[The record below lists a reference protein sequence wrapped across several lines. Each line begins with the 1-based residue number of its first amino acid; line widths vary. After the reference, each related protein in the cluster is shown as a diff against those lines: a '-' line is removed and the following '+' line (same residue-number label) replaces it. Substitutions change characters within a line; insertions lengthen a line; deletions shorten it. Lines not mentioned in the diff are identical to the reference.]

1 MDPFAVHKQQQDNHK
16 CCNDKYYNANGGNS
30 SEPVFD
36 IKSPEFSSD
45 HFRMYDFKVKACPRT
60 RAHDWTQCPFAHPG
74 EKARRRDPRKF
85 NYSAVPCPDY
95 RKGTC
100 KRGDSCEYAHGVF
113 ECWLHPT
120 RYRTQMCTDG
130 TACNRLVCFFAHHQ
144 GELRLPT
151 DTGGMGMG
159 MASSQQ
165 VLQPQQANQ
174 QQIQSNNS
182 VQQQQGGNKDQLYS
196 VALAHLLAYQ
206 NQNQNHHHHHHQHFL
221 PGSPSQG
228 GFPQS
233 PNHQHQQQSQQNAQ
247 MNALLQQVQ
256 EIQKQ
261 ILTSQQM
268 VMEHGQ
274 GLGGQIP
281 INANGMHPMQG
292 MQGAPPLAYPPPP
305 HMVQQQQQQ
314 QQRNSYDGSMSLNM
328 SPSQHV
334 RVQSTP
340 QKVEGS
346 VPYYPLSPS
355 SPIDMYF
362 PQEESPVVSPI
373 ASSEA
378 SEISRMASSLKDL
391 SFQAYNLQ
399 SQQQSQQGSGNNMAE
414 NALMTNDNRRLSNH
428 HPDAYHH
435 HQQQQQHLESNR
447 AINQVKNVGK
457 CGSME
462 NLLSA
467 LPRSLS
473 DVGLADKGISLVS
486 QV

>member
-1 MDPFAVHKQQQDNHK
+1 MDAFAVHKQDSHK
-16 CCNDKYYNANGGNS
+16 CVNDKYYNANGGNS

-130 TACNRLVCFFAHHQ
+130 PACNRLVCFFAHHQ
-144 GELRLPT
+144 AELRLPT
-151 DTGGMGMG
+151 EMGGNGSG
-159 MASSQQ
+159 SQ
-165 VLQPQQANQ
+165 PIQQAMQ
-174 QQIQSNNS
+174 QSMPQMQH
-182 VQQQQGGNKDQLYS
+182 QAPPQGADKDQLFS

-206 NQNQNHHHHHHQHFL
+206 NQNQIQQQHFL
-221 PGSPSQG
+221 PGSPNQAP

-233 PNHQHQQQSQQNAQ
+233 PNQQQQQNAQ

-268 VMEHGQ
+268 VMESQHQHQHQHQ
-274 GLGGQIP
+274 GLGPIP
-281 INANGMHPMQG
+281 TASPGMHPMQQA
-292 MQGAPPLAYPPPP
+292 MQGAPLAYAAQA
-305 HMVQQQQQQ
+305 HMVQQQQGGIH
-314 QQRNSYDGSMSLNM
+314 RNSYDGSMTA
-328 SPSQHV
+328 PSQQ
-334 RVQSTP
+334 VQSTP

-362 PQEESPVVSPI
+362 PPQEESPVVSPM
-373 ASSEA
+373 ASSVSEA
-378 SEISRMASSLKDL
+378 SEIYRMASSLKDL
-391 SFQAYNLQ
+391 SFQAYSPQ
-399 SQQQSQQGSGNNMAE
+399 SSRRRDSVEEAE
-414 NALMTNDNRRLSNH
+414 DDLPNH
-428 HPDAYHH
+428 HPNV
-435 HQQQQQHLESNR
+435 QQQQQKQQLENR
-447 AINQVKNVGK
+447 AINHSHKNVGK

-486 QV
+486 QI